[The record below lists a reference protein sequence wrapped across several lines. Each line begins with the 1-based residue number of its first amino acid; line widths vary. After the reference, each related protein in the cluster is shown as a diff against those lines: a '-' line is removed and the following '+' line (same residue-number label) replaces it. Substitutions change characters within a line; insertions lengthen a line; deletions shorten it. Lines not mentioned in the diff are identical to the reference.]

1 MSTPHSDD
9 LDGTSP
15 SYLLNASSHR
25 RMRSLLNLRSVSF
38 ILVLIVSLVFLSVDR
53 FMRPLA
59 FLPALIRP
67 SYFNNTTTRAFS
79 NPTAASCFSTSSHTL
94 ANMGRTREPVVASGA
109 KTDAELTDREKKE
122 WNHLADMME
131 RYHNH
136 FKHNFHAIYQVSYR
150 FSSHPL
156 DLLVYINLIDPTLL
170 STIRLIC
177 RTPTS
182 TLKAGL
188 H

>member
-1 MSTPHSDD
+1 MSTPYPND
-9 LDGTSP
+9 LDRTSP
-15 SYLLNASSHR
+15 SYLLNTSSRR
-25 RMRSLLNLRSVSF
+25 RMRPLLDLRSISF
-38 ILVLIVSLVFLSVDR
+38 ILVLIVSLVLSVDR

-67 SYFNNTTTRAFS
+67 SYFNNNKTRAFS
-79 NPTAASCFSTSSHTL
+79 NTSAASSFSTSSHTL

-136 FKHNFHAIYQVSYR
+136 FKHNFHAIYQVSSR
-150 FSSHPL
+150 FCSKSF
-156 DLLVYINLIDPTLL
+156 DLLVYINLLDLTLL
-170 STIRLIC
+170 YIIRLIC

-188 H
+188 P

>member
-1 MSTPHSDD
+1 MRP
-9 LDGTSP
+9 
-15 SYLLNASSHR
+15 LLNI
-25 RMRSLLNLRSVSF
+25 RSISF
-38 ILVLIVSLVFLSVDR
+38 ILVLVVSLVLSVDR

-67 SYFNNTTTRAFS
+67 SYFNNNKTRAFS
-79 NPTAASCFSTSSHTL
+79 NTSAASSFSTSSHTL

-136 FKHNFHAIYQVSYR
+136 FKHNFHAIYQVSYP
-150 FSSHPL
+150 FSSQSL
-156 DLLVYINLIDPTLL
+156 GLMVCIDLLDPTLL
-170 STIRLIC
+170 YMIRLIY

-182 TLKAGL
+182 TLKAGP

>member
-1 MSTPHSDD
+1 
-9 LDGTSP
+9 
-15 SYLLNASSHR
+15 
-25 RMRSLLNLRSVSF
+25 MRSLLNIRSISF
-38 ILVLIVSLVFLSVDR
+38 TIVLILSLVLSVDR

-67 SYFNNTTTRAFS
+67 SYFNTTTTRAFS

-94 ANMGRTREPVVASGA
+94 ANMGRTRESVVASSA

-136 FKHNFHAIYQVSYR
+136 FKHNFHAIYQVSSR
-150 FSSHPL
+150 FFSKSL

>member
-1 MSTPHSDD
+1 MSTPHSND
-9 LDGTSP
+9 LDRTSP
-15 SYLLNASSHR
+15 SHLLNASFRR
-25 RMRSLLNLRSVSF
+25 RMRSLLNIVLISF
-38 ILVLIVSLVFLSVDR
+38 VLVLIVSLVLSVDR

-67 SYFNNTTTRAFS
+67 SYFNNNTTRAVS
-79 NPTAASCFSTSSHTL
+79 SSTAASSFPRSSYTL

-136 FKHNFHAIYQVSYR
+136 FKHNFHAIYQVSSR
-150 FSSHPL
+150 FFSKSL
-156 DLLVYINLIDPTLL
+156 DLMVYINLLDLTLL
-170 STIRLIC
+170 FMIRLIC

-188 H
+188 P